1 MLAKRLAQ
9 CLTSSLPSGVHL
21 KALETYHLVFGRIG
35 NAKLAKDLPLYAA
48 GLFPVFSYCATALK
62 PTLLT
67 LYENHFLPLGPALA
81 PVVDGFVLAVL
92 PGLEDESS
100 EFYARSF
107 QLLTSICVAIGDVG
121 VFSRGL
127 WRALLLAP
135 EMRLSATHYL
145 RMKLAEG
152 DEQLR
157 DGMVQDM
164 PLVSH
169 AIAAALSDKNALVQR
184 GVLDLLLGELSLHS
198 PFFTVKAKEHN
209 SAAVALVGGV
219 FGALLRRDI
228 SLTKRVHSWL
238 LGGKDGENAV
248 AYCQKFSQN
257 FILAAIDNEIEAVV
271 SNRERV
277 SAQKLTRPYK
287 VISALLDR
295 EEILDCVGNK
305 LAVRVLTIGQ
315 ETLKSEFEDF
325 VREVRHAF
333 SEVVQQLGTASI
345 LSQLEEHLL
354 KDETAESINFQ
365 LYIFAL
371 SVLPMNDET
380 VKKRQLPALLK
391 ATVHSLEA
399 GKVQSGGMDKAVFL
413 CGRTLSMISLHHKR
427 SRIPPELVVTVEGAI
442 KSFAAFFMAWLA
454 QTIEAAPLALRQAY
468 EIVSVK
474 DEVSSEMQMASFSIE
489 QSELVNVA
497 KEGCTFLM
505 VASLSV
511 FWGLDIV
518 NSSLQAAAKCATAMD
533 IQISLA
539 GAQAYAAVAGQW
551 LALSTSLRSFEFV
564 EQTLGVVRRSWRQL
578 HPSLQTATPQS
589 VQVFLLLQRQFPEQ
603 VKAVIADGMLSSD
616 PARRL
621 RNLERFACMW
631 NHSIEHHLMPRPA
644 NDGLF
649 LMLDALVDDEWG
661 PKMLAR
667 SWLADALGANAGAV
681 LDAPLSLLL
690 TPEARSIGA
699 NHYFAGVYDAP
710 RALYG
715 FQVLSSILESCSNT
729 SLGVQMSSL
738 ESGAPGIAPPGKHS
752 RTGIWALASTPPSVQ
767 INSSLRST
775 VGPPASKAGDAVTQS
790 EAADELEGVV
800 ELWPVLPI
808 PNYILTIA
816 VACLN
821 YLRGKV
827 PDKFITED
835 DDASKKNASQS
846 SAALKT
852 LLETENVE
860 SDFYSTG
867 RTDNVVWMLAGL
879 GFRPFKALH
888 SSVSGAAAECLAR
901 LLAVLPTPTR
911 ASATVAHHLSDP
923 ILSLLTSQTERL
935 NPVLQL
941 HFIDV
946 VESLILCD
954 GPAYKIASF
963 SLENSNI
970 SNALQP
976 TLTPTYG
983 KANGTRRDSRSQRRL
998 SLSSVEGQAR
1008 FLPWLL
1014 EEVARVCTPA
1024 KHGDAVGS
1032 QEVLGLRQRW
1042 IRFIGTVVTH
1052 VGITLPAATE
1062 GLLVLLVDLL
1072 ASSNTKSRNK
1082 KSGFRDID
1090 FSRLDDR
1097 VILLKTF
1104 AVICTNVLWSFE
1116 MALSVN
1122 DFSFESNL
1130 PNGQETLNQSVVHF
1144 GSGSSTP
1151 TRHSVLSP
1159 RMSDSSEGGR
1169 APFRSIMEAAS
1180 TGMSRDGDSTEAGA
1194 LGTAAMGAAEVINAM
1209 NPLRMLDFVK
1219 DVFTGTATFGGQR
1232 NMDPRRSAARIL
1244 FWFLGSIV
1252 RGVAEVWGPNADVH
1266 GSVSSRTDRDN
1277 SMNRG
1282 TSLLSPVKGNAPRL
1296 SKDLPRERRH
1306 AQRIAV
1312 LSVVEPLFQLRPIDV
1327 IAAVVALFKPKY
1339 DDGGA
1344 IYEFE
1349 SGNALPVLAVR
1360 VIHAIETSSPEIII
1374 SSVSVILDQ
1383 ALKWDAKGLAA
1394 ADGRE
1399 NSHVRE
1405 TARVA
1410 VKGLVEPASKDQ
1422 PIDLSPVGQITSS
1435 ALAGGL
1441 DSVIAE
1447 NASGMYSVNTSHRKE
1462 MFCAGDYFTEHSPSD
1477 IEIACFR
1484 FLAAYFDTSIA
1495 ISEVQEVW
1503 PSYHELIRDIVG
1515 NSTRKATAIASL
1527 VSLASF
1533 ASKNEHPMPDRR
1545 RRKEVQQVAGSTM
1558 VACSVVASG
1567 SMDLS
1572 NEPQVTDPKEAKNR
1586 LLVYAM
1592 KGMAMAI
1599 PSLVN
1604 ACFLEEKQLLT
1615 SLVTS
1620 ALSPSVSTLKR
1631 TSARAAAIKI
1641 AARDKPQKLKT
1652 ETETEQSED
1661 DVRDLSAASAAA
1673 DLMLQVC
1680 RHEWGVKQARRE
1692 LVILLDDP
1700 NFFSGKTT
1708 GLLLEMTKIV
1718 REVIAGGG
1726 ASSLLTSIGTHAV
1739 TVSGGIP
1746 VFFSG
1751 RDTEA
1756 ILRARAMRRIAF
1768 CVFVGEPDHY
1778 APQVPYVLER
1788 LRDAMRMGDLNL
1800 VIECLLCLRVLL
1812 LKNGPPSIAAFRA
1825 TTLSE
1830 IFKIT
1835 AAPADNIK
1843 AAIAALQFLDVV
1855 TLLSPADYAF
1865 ERCFFFAEH
1874 HESLSTSPSL
1884 SAGNSNYYQPLV
1896 SEIARNSK
1904 NYAADEYDDTL
1915 RLQAGLTVYDGR
1927 QLRNAEMK
1935 FVNSYARVLAKRNA
1949 SPNLATGEPQ
1959 INVITQELGQEF
1971 VE

>member
-1 MLAKRLAQ
+1 MKKLLAKRLAQ

-107 QLLTSICVAIGDVG
+107 QLLTSICAAIGDVG

-184 GVLDLLLGELSLHS
+184 GVLDLLLGELALHS
-198 PFFTVKAKEHN
+198 PFFTVKAKEYN

-238 LGGKDGENAV
+238 LGGKDGEDAT
-248 AYCQKFSQN
+248 AYCQKFSHD
-257 FILAAIDNEIEAVV
+257 FILAAIDNEIQAVT
-271 SNRERV
+271 SNTERV
-277 SAQKLTRPYK
+277 TAQKLTRPYK
-287 VISALLDR
+287 VVSALLDR

-305 LAVRVLTIGQ
+305 LAVRILTIGQ
-315 ETLKSEFEDF
+315 ETLKPEYEDF

-333 SEVVQQLGTASI
+333 SEVVQQLGTATI
-345 LSQLEEHLL
+345 LSQLEKQLL
-354 KDETAESINFQ
+354 KDETAAAADFQ

-391 ATVHSLEA
+391 ATVHSLES

-454 QTIEAAPLALRQAY
+454 QSIEAAPLALRQAY

-474 DEVSSEMQMASFSIE
+474 DEVSAEMEMASFNIE

-564 EQTLGVVRRSWRQL
+564 EQTMGVVRRTWRQL

-603 VKAVIADGMLSSD
+603 VKAVIADGMLSPD

-690 TPEARSIGA
+690 TPEARSVGP

-738 ESGAPGIAPPGKHS
+738 ESGAPGIAPPGKHN

-767 INSSLRST
+767 INGSLRST
-775 VGPPASKAGDAVTQS
+775 IGPPTPKGGDAVTQS
-790 EAADELEGVV
+790 EATDELEGIV

-816 VACLN
+816 VACLS

-827 PDKFITED
+827 SDKFITEE

-888 SSVSGAAAECLAR
+888 ASVSGAAAECLAR

-911 ASATVAHHLSDP
+911 ASATVAHHLADP

-976 TLTPTYG
+976 TLTPTSG
-983 KANGTRRDSRSQRRL
+983 KANGARRDSRSQRRL
-998 SLSSVEGQAR
+998 SLSSIEGQNR

-1014 EEVARVCTPA
+1014 EEVDRVCTPA
-1024 KHGDAVGS
+1024 KHGDAIGS

-1072 ASSNTKSRNK
+1072 ASSNTKSRDK

-1122 DFSFESNL
+1122 DFSFESEA
-1130 PNGQETLNQSVVHF
+1130 PNGQETGNQASVHF

-1159 RMSDSSEGGR
+1159 RASDSSEGGR
-1169 APFRSIMEAAS
+1169 PPFRGILETAS
-1180 TGMSRDGDSTEAGA
+1180 TGQGDNAEPGA

-1219 DVFTGTATFGGQR
+1219 DVFTGAATFGAHR

-1244 FWFLGSIV
+1244 FWFLGNII

-1266 GSVSSRTDRDN
+1266 GSVSSRNDRDN
-1277 SMNRG
+1277 SINRG

-1312 LSVVEPLFQLRPIDV
+1312 LSVVEPMFQLRPIDV
-1327 IAAVVALFKPKY
+1327 IAGVVALFKPKY
-1339 DDGGA
+1339 DEGGA

-1349 SGNALPVLAVR
+1349 SGNSLSVHAVR

-1374 SSVSVILDQ
+1374 SSISVILDQ

-1399 NSHVRE
+1399 NGQVRE
-1405 TARVA
+1405 SARAA
-1410 VKGLVEPASKDQ
+1410 VMGLVEPENRDQ
-1422 PIDLSPVGQITSS
+1422 PIDLSAVGQVTSS

-1447 NASGMYSVNTSHRKE
+1447 NASGMYSVNTIHRKE

-1477 IEIACFR
+1477 IEVACFR

-1503 PSYHELIRDIVG
+1503 PFYHELIRDIVG

-1572 NEPQVTDPKEAKNR
+1572 NEPNVSDPKEAKSR
-1586 LLVYAM
+1586 LQVYAM
-1592 KGMAMAI
+1592 KGMALAI
-1599 PSLVN
+1599 PSLVS
-1604 ACFLEEKQLLT
+1604 ACFLDEKQLLT

-1641 AARDKPQKLKT
+1641 AARDKPQKSTT
-1652 ETETEQSED
+1652 ETTSDQAED
-1661 DVRDLSAASAAA
+1661 DRRDLTAASAAA

-1680 RHEWGVKQARRE
+1680 RHDWGVKQARRE

-1708 GLLLEMTKIV
+1708 GLLFEMTKIV

-1726 ASSLLTSIGTHAV
+1726 ASTLLTSIGTHAV

-1812 LKNGPPSIAAFRA
+1812 LKNGPSSIAAFRA

-1835 AAPADNIK
+1835 ATPSENVK

-1855 TLLSPADYAF
+1855 SLLSPADYAF
-1865 ERCFFFAEH
+1865 ERCFFFAED
-1874 HESLSTSPSL
+1874 ENNVSDSTAST
-1884 SAGNSNYYQPLV
+1884 NYQPLV
-1896 SEIARNSK
+1896 SVLAQNSK
-1904 NYAADEYDDTL
+1904 KHGTEKDGIL

-1927 QLRNAEMK
+1927 QIPNPDMK
-1935 FVNSYARVLAKRNA
+1935 FVNNYAKVLAKRNA

-1959 INVITQELGQEF
+1959 VNVITQELGQEF